1 MKKIKNER
9 GFTLIELL
17 AVIVVLAIV
26 LLMGAMAVIPRMNDA
41 RKQVFALEANTA
53 IQAASTY
60 LMNNALNPS
69 ASKQT
74 YPVGDNVVCIPIS
87 TLISN
92 GDFDADA
99 DKYSGRILVRKKA
112 GTENGYL
119 YIISMTN
126 GTIMVD
132 EKGVEGGKDG
142 NNKDIVAANVEDYN
156 GGDKPWTK
164 ASCGA
169 DQSADNALWPTK

>member
-1 MKKIKNER
+1 MKQIKNER

-74 YPVGDNVVCIPIS
+74 YPVGDNVVCIPVS

-99 DKYSGRILVRKKA
+99 DKYSGRILVKKKA
-112 GTENGYL
+112 NTENGYL

-132 EKGVEGGKDG
+132 EKGIEGG
-142 NNKDIVAANVEDYN
+142 NNKDIVAANVEDYD
-156 GGDKPWTK
+156 GGETWTK
-164 ASCGA
+164 ASCGT
-169 DQSADNALWPTK
+169 DQSTNNALWPTS

>member
-41 RKQVFALEANTA
+41 RKQVFAIEANTA

-69 ASKQT
+69 DKKPT
-74 YPVGDNVVCIPIS
+74 YPVGTETKCVTIEE
-87 TLISN
+87 LITS
-92 GDFDADA
+92 GDFDADKE
-99 DKYSGRILVRKKA
+99 KYSGIVKITKKA
-112 GTENGYL
+112 NSNVYL
-119 YIISMTN
+119 YTINMTN
-126 GTIMVD
+126 QDLMVL
-132 EKGVEGGKDG
+132 EKGLNNEKTD
-142 NNKDIVAANVEDYN
+142 NKDIVADDVVGYDAKTFVA
-156 GGDKPWTK
+156 TC
-164 ASCGA
+164 S
-169 DQSADNALWPTK
+169 